1 MPTSKQKLDKFF
13 SNYIRLRDAIEFH
26 KKTKVDIS
34 FGQCCTCGKIG
45 QWRYMD
51 CGHFIGRGL
60 GGSSGVRWD
69 ERVAHLQCKICNA
82 FQQGA
87 PATYLKF
94 MLGKYG
100 QKIVD
105 ELYLRHKV
113 HKYTRLEIE
122 GLGQYYKQ
130 EYQRM
135 CREHNLK
142 V

>member
-1 MPTSKQKLDKFF
+1 MTKKTAWQWCSK
-13 SNYIRLRDAIEFH
+13 YIKLRDTIEDFP
-26 KKTKVDIS
+26 KSKDLGTVLCRTCQKWLLRIS
-34 FGQCCTCGKIG
+34 QES
-45 QWRYMD
+45 QA
-51 CGHFIGRGL
+51 GHFIGRGL
-60 GGSSGVRWD
+60 GGGSGVKWD
-69 ERVAHLQCKICNA
+69 ERNIHTQCYQCNR

-100 QKIVD
+100 QKVVD

-122 GLGQYYKQ
+122 GLGLYYKA

-142 V
+142 A